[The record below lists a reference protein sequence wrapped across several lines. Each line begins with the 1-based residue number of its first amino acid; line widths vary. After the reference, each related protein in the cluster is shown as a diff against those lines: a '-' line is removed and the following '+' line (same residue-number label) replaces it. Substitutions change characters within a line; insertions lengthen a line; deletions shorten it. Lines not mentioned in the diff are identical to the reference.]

1 MVKEAIEV
9 LDGLIDGKN
18 DQLASQLK
26 EVKKALEAQGRLLN
40 ACKVFVLD
48 RRIRA
53 FLLENDTKALE
64 QAEAAIKENES

>member
-1 MVKEAIEV
+1 MVKEAIEI

-18 DQLASQLK
+18 DPFANQLK
-26 EVKKALEAQGRLLN
+26 EVKKTLEAHQKLLN

-48 RRIRA
+48 ARIRA